1 MYHMPFAVAGKGK
14 AAAGKGKAA
23 AGKGKAPA
31 GNPSLDIHCLLQSA
45 WGNSSVTGQLHVL
58 ELADQ
63 DATHSALSH
72 G

>member
-31 GNPSLDIHCLLQSA
+31 GNPSLDIQWTSIAYCSQ
-45 WGNSSVTGQLHVL
+45 
-58 ELADQ
+58 
-63 DATHSALSH
+63 H
-72 G
+72 GAILV